1 MATIQ
6 NPRGFITAMMASAGA
21 AAVFT
26 PAIVLPLDLADSHGW
41 YDRPFGA
48 GGQTRRAAG
57 HIETGRAS
65 WSDPANGGPGPLRL
79 T

>member
-6 NPRGFITAMMASAGA
+6 NPRGFITAMMASVGA

-26 PAIVLPLDLADSHGW
+26 PAIVLPLEPADSHGW
-41 YDRPFGA
+41 YDRQFET
-48 GGQTRRAAG
+48 GGQTWRAAG
-57 HIETGRAS
+57 HIEMGRTS
-65 WSDPANGGPGPLRL
+65 WSDPAGGGPGPLRL